1 MVCAAGER
9 DERERPR
16 ERSRVGTFLRELL
29 YSSVG
34 CTRVCGAARARDS
47 VCHVA
52 LGSTHSVSV
61 PSADS
66 VACVG
71 ATCECARGRRRLAS
85 PPQQACERRS
95 LRFGFSFLR
104 RPRGWDGADAAE
116 ILNPMLCILSS
127 ISSYA
132 PTTVAAPSV
141 ATRATAVRMN
151 APVYY
156 DHDHEV
162 CAYEKRRR
170 MP

>member
-1 MVCAAGER
+1 MRER
-9 DERERPR
+9 DRE
-16 ERSRVGTFLRELL
+16 SAVGSVLFCASCL

-66 VACVG
+66 VCVWCA
-71 ATCECARGRRRLAS
+71 ATCECARAGGGGLPLPRR
-85 PPQQACERRS
+85 QACERRS
-95 LRFGFSFLR
+95 LRFGFRFLR
-104 RPRGWDGADAAE
+104 RPFWDGADAAE

-132 PTTVAAPSV
+132 PTTVAAPSA